1 MSQIDVPEIDR
12 DNLEERGI
20 GADKTFDKV
29 LEASVCRRHFLR
41 GSAAT
46 AAASAALATSG
57 IFLTGNEAQGA
68 TAALTF
74 TSIGE
79 SKADKVVVPTGY
91 EANVLIRW
99 GDPLVPGLAPFDP
112 TKQSPAD
119 QAKRFGFNCDMVAM
133 FPERFGAPAKLGRLP
148 YPSYIMCVN
157 HEYTAGSNM
166 FPNYS
171 ATENE
176 ALTEIEAHGISVLNA
191 RILNGRW
198 TYDVTSP
205 YNRRITGSTPI
216 KITGPAAGHAKLK
229 TPADPTGTVVLGT
242 LNNCAGG
249 FTPWGT
255 YLSAEENF
263 DQYFANRS
271 KITDTKVALDHQDYT
286 IPSGASGRKWESH
299 VARFDCSKADG
310 VNEPYRFG
318 WMVEL
323 DPYDPTSQPK
333 KRTAMG
339 RFKHEAATIALTK
352 GTNKVTAY
360 SGCDTTFEYVYK
372 FVSSGTYNAA
382 SRAANMDLL
391 DSGTLYA
398 ARFNADG
405 TGVWLPLDLNDPVS
419 GPLLAAST
427 YPDGTRRFQT
437 QADVLINSRRAGD
450 AVGATPMDRPEDIE
464 AIVDNDFYGNG
475 KVFIILTNNSSRQA
489 ATSTANY
496 ASSARSGAGRA
507 VPAKADAANPRGPN
521 RTGHVIEV
529 TEAGANHAATT
540 FTWRIFLLAGDPAA
554 AATAVDNVS
563 LNGVST
569 FTGDRFGSPD
579 NVTFD
584 NSGNMWIATDGTPSN
599 YPFNDGLYAMPL
611 TVAAGQPVPVKRF
624 LAVAPGAEC
633 CGPLLSPDNTS
644 LFVAVQ
650 HPGEDANGV
659 FDNSQ
664 SKWPDGDYPR
674 PSVVWVRR
682 TDGGRIG
689 S

>member
-29 LEASVCRRHFLR
+29 LEASVSRRHFLR

-91 EANVLIRW
+91 EANTLIRW

-176 ALTEIEAHGISVLNA
+176 ALTEIEAHGVSVLNA

-205 YNRRITGSTPI
+205 FNRRITGSTPI

-271 KITDTKVALDHQDYT
+271 KITDAKVALDHQDYT
-286 IPSGASGRKWESH
+286 IGTGASGRKWENY
-299 VARFDCSKADG
+299 VPRFDCGKADG

-323 DPYDPTSQPK
+323 DPYDPTAQPK

-352 GTNKVTAY
+352 GSNKVTAY

-372 FVSSGTYNAA
+372 FVSSGTYNATN
-382 SRAANMDLL
+382 RAANMDLL

-450 AVGATPMDRPEDIE
+450 AVGATPMDRPEDLQ
-464 AIVDNDFYGNG
+464 ATVDDDFYGNG
-475 KVFIILTNNSSRQA
+475 KMYIVLTNNSSRQA
-489 ATSTANY
+489 ASSTATY
-496 ASSARSGAGRA
+496 ASSARSGAGRG

-521 RTGHVIEV
+521 RTGHIIEV
-529 TEAGANHAATT
+529 TEAGNNHAATT

-554 AATAVDNVS
+554 AAGAVDNNA
-563 LNGVST
+563 LNGIST

-579 NVTFD
+579 NITFD
-584 NSGNMWIATDGTPSN
+584 NSGNIWIATDGTPSN
-599 YPFNDGLYAMPL
+599 YPFNDGLYAAPL
-611 TVAAGQPVPVKRF
+611 SVTAGQPVPVKRF
-624 LAVAPGAEC
+624 LAVPAGAEC

-650 HPGEDANGV
+650 HPGEDVSGL